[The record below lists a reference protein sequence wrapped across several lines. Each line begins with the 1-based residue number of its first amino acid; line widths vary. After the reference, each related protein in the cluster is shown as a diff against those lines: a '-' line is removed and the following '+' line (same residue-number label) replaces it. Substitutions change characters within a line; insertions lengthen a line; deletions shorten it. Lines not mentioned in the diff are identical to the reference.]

1 MTVAGSVFQLTLYC
15 RPARSTCAAPGLKL
29 VFATQSFPASRQMV
43 TLGARIGLNVPVVVG
58 AFTIGGRKKKCA
70 LPGRQ
75 VPVAVR
81 QFAWCAPSEIS
92 AEIRPPCDVT
102 GRSL

>member
-1 MTVAGSVFQLTLYC
+1 
-15 RPARSTCAAPGLKL
+15 
-29 VFATQSFPASRQMV
+29 MV
-43 TLGARIGLNVPVVVG
+43 TLGARFALNVPVVMG
-58 AFTIGGRKKKCA
+58 AFTIGGKKKKCA
-70 LPGRQ
+70 LPGTQ

-92 AEIRPPCDVT
+92 AEMRPPCDVT